1 MLLSAMKMNS
11 TWQYQHGLPFCIE
24 HRRKRTMTTTEQVQ
38 GLVSNEVLMIG
49 LDELDDNEIAALPY
63 QIAEVAQANK
73 ALAEDALVNLVL
85 ANAEQEHR
93 QAGKGS
99 TNEYIDSRFVSVRS
113 LRDLYYAELRHD
125 EETTLVY
132 PEDINDAQAM
142 AEYRGKLN
150 ALAEASREWL
160 IYRVLEERG
169 AAPDLYLPEQSG
181 EKIS

>member
-1 MLLSAMKMNS
+1 MAVISDPSSWKNVAGQISAEEALAS
-11 TWQYQHGLPFCIE
+11 L
-24 HRRKRTMTTTEQVQ
+24 V
-38 GLVSNEVLMIG
+38 LVS
-49 LDELDDNEIAALPY
+49 
-63 QIAEVAQANK
+63 
-73 ALAEDALVNLVL
+73 
-85 ANAEQEHR
+85 AEQARRE
-93 QAGKGS
+93 AGKGS
-99 TNEYIDSRFVSVRS
+99 TQEYIDSRFVSVRS
-113 LRDLYYAELRHD
+113 LHDLYYAECRHD

-160 IYRVLEERG
+160 IYRVLEDRG